1 MTPERSGLLN
11 HPTQPKVRPVTGDG
25 PDFSEGP
32 GVMPLMRKRWT
43 FSPRPT
49 RRMTARRVF
58 VQCPAKNLPM
68 RSSGC

>member
-43 FSPRPT
+43 F
-49 RRMTARRVF
+49 
-58 VQCPAKNLPM
+58 
-68 RSSGC
+68 